1 LESFVGPEVYIIQ
14 EEARLWRERYRVLFD
29 RNVAGIILTTPEGR
43 IVDCNEVCAR
53 IFGFNSRK
61 DVLAHSAWDF
71 YFDRAEREKLIERLR
86 SSSKETYSPEEVR
99 LRGKNGIPVW
109 VLATRSVA
117 SFADGRPE
125 LLQGTVIDV
134 TAQKTSQIAFRPAK
148 ISEPSPDSPEGKVA
162 RMADLSRRIGNIL
175 RRVSKSLQPDNLSK
189 IDRTEM
195 QECFL
200 ALEQAKVLMSELE
213 ILSLLRE

>member
-1 LESFVGPEVYIIQ
+1 
-14 EEARLWRERYRVLFD
+14 LFD
-29 RNVAGIILTTPEGR
+29 RNVAGIILTTPQGR

-53 IFGFNSRK
+53 IFGFDSRK

-71 YFDRAEREKLIERLR
+71 YFNRAEREKLIERLR
-86 SSSKETYSPEEVR
+86 TPGEGTYSAEEVR
-99 LRGKNGIPVW
+99 LRGRNGISVW
-109 VLATRSVA
+109 VLATRSVV
-117 SFADGRPE
+117 SYTEGRPA
-125 LLQGTVIDV
+125 LLQGTVIDI
-134 TAQKTSQIAFRPAK
+134 TSRKTSQTSFWVSKTAESPARTLGG
-148 ISEPSPDSPEGKVA
+148 EAA
-162 RMADLSRRIGNIL
+162 RMADLSRRITHIL
-175 RRVSKSLQPDNLSK
+175 RRVSKSLQPDNLSR

>member
-1 LESFVGPEVYIIQ
+1 M
-14 EEARLWRERYRVLFD
+14 LFD

-53 IFGFNSRK
+53 IFGFDSRK

-71 YFDRAEREKLIERLR
+71 YFNRAERERLIERLR
-86 SSSKETYSPEEVR
+86 RPGEGTYSAEEVR
-99 LRGKNGIPVW
+99 LRGRNGMPVW
-109 VLATRSVA
+109 VLATRSVVSYA
-117 SFADGRPE
+117 KGRPE
-125 LLQGTVIDV
+125 LLQGTVIDI
-134 TAQKTSQIAFRPAK
+134 TSRKTSQTSFWLGKTAESSA
-148 ISEPSPDSPEGKVA
+148 STLEGEVA
-162 RMADLSRRIGNIL
+162 RMADLSRRIRDIL
-175 RRVSKSLQPDNLSK
+175 RRVSKSLQPDNLSR